1 MKRKR
6 DPLTELPPPFCGE
19 AFLEALADFE
29 AQRKLHRK
37 PIGPIGRKRI
47 YRRLAAMGEER
58 ATAALGW
65 SAECEYQGVFEPP
78 PERSNGYHPSSKASR
93 TQEAFAA
100 ARRH

>member
-1 MKRKR
+1 M
-6 DPLTELPPPFCGE
+6 E
-19 AFLEALADFE
+19 AWADFE
-29 AQRKLHRK
+29 AQRKLHGK

-78 PERSNGYHPSSKASR
+78 PERSSGNGYHPSSKASR
-93 TQEAFAA
+93 TEDAFASV
-100 ARRH
+100 RRTH